1 MVPWERSKN
10 NDFHLPYTDFLFI
23 ASDHAGYKLKQYLI
37 DNLGEEITIKDFGT
51 DSEESCDFPDFASEV
66 SDFVLNNEDY
76 RGVLIC
82 GSGVGMSIAANKISG
97 IRAANVSDVDT
108 AVQSVEHNNANVLCL
123 GANNVNEGEAVTIVN
138 SFLSASF
145 LNEENYVRRVNK
157 FEN

>member
-1 MVPWERSKN
+1 MIN
-10 NDFHLPYTDFLFI
+10 NIAI
-23 ASDHAGYKLKQYLI
+23 ASDHAGYNLKQYLI
-37 DNLGEEITIKDFGT
+37 DSLGEEITIKDFGT

-108 AVQSVEHNNANVLCL
+108 AVQSVEHNNTNVLCL
-123 GANNVNEGEAVTIVN
+123 GSNNVNEGEAVKIVN
-138 SFLSASF
+138 SFLSALF

>member
-1 MVPWERSKN
+1 MIN
-10 NDFHLPYTDFLFI
+10 NIAI

-37 DNLGEEITIKDFGT
+37 ENLGEETTINDFGT
-51 DSEESCDFPDFASEV
+51 DSDESCDFPDFASEV
-66 SDFVLNNEDY
+66 SDFILNNEDY

-123 GANNVNEGEAVTIVN
+123 GSNNVKEDLAVRIVN
-138 SFLSASF
+138 SFLTSSF
-145 LNEENYVRRVNK
+145 LNEENYLRRVK
-157 FEN
+157 KIEQ

>member
-1 MVPWERSKN
+1 MIN
-10 NDFHLPYTDFLFI
+10 NIAI

-108 AVQSVEHNNANVLCL
+108 AVQSVEHNNANVLCF
-123 GANNVNEGEAVTIVN
+123 GERLIDPEVAVTALN
-138 SFLSASF
+138 AW
-145 LNEENYVRRVNK
+145 LNEEFEGGRHEARVAK
-157 FEN
+157 LDSKIDP

>member
-1 MVPWERSKN
+1 MIN
-10 NDFHLPYTDFLFI
+10 NIAI

-37 DNLGEEITIKDFGT
+37 ENLGEETTINDFGT
-51 DSEESCDFPDFASEV
+51 DSDESCDFPDFASEV
-66 SDFVLNNEDY
+66 SDFILNNEDY

-123 GANNVNEGEAVTIVN
+123 GSNNVKEDLAVRIVN
-138 SFLSASF
+138 SFLTSLF
-145 LNEENYVRRVNK
+145 LNEENYLRRVK
-157 FEN
+157 KIEQ

>member
-1 MVPWERSKN
+1 MIN
-10 NDFHLPYTDFLFI
+10 NIAI

-37 DNLGEEITIKDFGT
+37 ENLGEETTVNDFGT
-51 DSEESCDFPDFASEV
+51 DSVESCDFPDFASEV
-66 SDFVLNNEDY
+66 SDFILNNEDY

-123 GANNVNEGEAVTIVN
+123 GSNNVKEDLAVRIVN
-138 SFLSASF
+138 SFLTSSF
-145 LNEENYVRRVNK
+145 LNEENYLRRVK
-157 FEN
+157 KIEQ

>member
-1 MVPWERSKN
+1 MIN
-10 NDFHLPYTDFLFI
+10 NIAI

-37 DNLGEEITIKDFGT
+37 DNLGEEISLKDFGT
-51 DSEESCDFPDFASEV
+51 DNEESCDFPDFASEV
-66 SDFVLNNEDY
+66 CDFVLNNEDY
-76 RGVLIC
+76 RGVLIS

-123 GANNVNEGEAVTIVN
+123 GSNNVNEGEAVKIVN
-138 SFLSASF
+138 SFLSALF

>member
-1 MVPWERSKN
+1 MIN
-10 NDFHLPYTDFLFI
+10 NIAI

-37 DNLGEEITIKDFGT
+37 ENLGEETTVNDFGT

-66 SDFVLNNEDY
+66 SDFILNNEDY

-123 GANNVNEGEAVTIVN
+123 GSNNVKEDLAVRIVN
-138 SFLSASF
+138 SFLTSSF
-145 LNEENYVRRVNK
+145 LNEENYVRRLK
-157 FEN
+157 KIEQ

>member
-1 MVPWERSKN
+1 MIN
-10 NDFHLPYTDFLFI
+10 NIAI
-23 ASDHAGYKLKQYLI
+23 ASDHAGYELKQYLI

-51 DSEESCDFPDFASEV
+51 DSNESCDFPDFASKV
-66 SDFVLNNEDY
+66 SDFILNNEDY

-123 GANNVNEGEAVTIVN
+123 GSNNVKEDLAVRIVN
-138 SFLSASF
+138 SFLTSSF
-145 LNEENYVRRVNK
+145 LNEENYVRRLK
-157 FEN
+157 KIEQ

>member
-1 MVPWERSKN
+1 MLKSAGEHTEYGVASEWFYN
-10 NDFHLPYTDFLFI
+10 NRLSFTSSFI
-23 ASDHAGYKLKQYLI
+23 L
-37 DNLGEEITIKDFGT
+37 
-51 DSEESCDFPDFASEV
+51 DSEDKKAADFASEV
-66 SDFVLNNEDY
+66 CDFVLNNEDY

-145 LNEENYVRRVNK
+145 LNEEKYVRRVNK